1 MEAHFYVGS
10 EKPSGSLDEQ
20 IHQLLSAE
28 LQHKAKEAAAAT
40 TAQPPEVVREQS
52 RSSVRAQQEWLEA
65 NENLSERSEK
75 LSPPG
80 AVATALPPPPE
91 PVVVAAPAPSMAAT
105 IRSRLRSPK
114 RQRPTTAAAPAPAAP
129 IPPKSVSRREA
140 RIQKD
145 RDALGVPM
153 DAAPGSIPT
162 REV

>member
-10 EKPSGSLDEQ
+10 DKPSGSLDEQ

-28 LQHKAKEAAAAT
+28 LQHKAKEAAAAST

-80 AVATALPPPPE
+80 AVGVAVLPPE

-153 DAAPGSIPT
+153 DAAPAPIPT